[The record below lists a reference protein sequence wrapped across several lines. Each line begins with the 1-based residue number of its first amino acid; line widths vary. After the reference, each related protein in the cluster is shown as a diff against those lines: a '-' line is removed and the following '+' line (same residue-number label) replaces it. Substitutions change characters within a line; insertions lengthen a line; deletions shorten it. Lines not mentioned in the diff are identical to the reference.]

1 MSLQTSLQ
9 ALLAPLATGGAWNQR
24 AAQNTVAPYIVWQR
38 VISSTN
44 NSTTGASN
52 VQNTRVQI
60 DAYAKD
66 YASVDALS
74 SAIEAAVAA
83 SGINGLKLTEQD
95 FFEDDTK
102 LYRISQDFSLWTT

>member
-9 ALLAPLATGGAWNQR
+9 TALAGLASGGAWNLR

-38 VISSTN
+38 VIQATN
-44 NSTTGASN
+44 NSTSGASN
-52 VQNTRVQI
+52 LQNTRVQI
-60 DAYAKD
+60 DVYAKD
-66 YASVDALS
+66 YPTADSVATSIESSIAAAFNSVKLS
-74 SAIEAAVAA
+74 
-83 SGINGLKLTEQD
+83 EQD